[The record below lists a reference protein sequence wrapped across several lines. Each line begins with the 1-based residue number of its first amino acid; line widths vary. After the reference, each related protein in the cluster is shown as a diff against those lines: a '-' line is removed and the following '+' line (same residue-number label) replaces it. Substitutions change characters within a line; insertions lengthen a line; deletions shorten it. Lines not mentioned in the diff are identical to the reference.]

1 MYGVKILMVYFFF
14 SYKFVL
20 IKLIFLVY
28 FFFFLRGKMFFIC
41 EDYRRNYGYMNKKLL
56 CIFILNVIWR
66 GFE

>member
-1 MYGVKILMVYFFF
+1 
-14 SYKFVL
+14 
-20 IKLIFLVY
+20 
-28 FFFFLRGKMFFIC
+28 MFFIC